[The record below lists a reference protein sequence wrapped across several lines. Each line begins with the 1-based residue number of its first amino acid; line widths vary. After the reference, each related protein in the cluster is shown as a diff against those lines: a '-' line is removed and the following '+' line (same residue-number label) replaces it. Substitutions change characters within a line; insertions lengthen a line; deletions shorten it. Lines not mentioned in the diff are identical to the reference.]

1 MITHVH
7 VKLIQSYKTFL
18 SRENHWN
25 ICIVWQIF
33 IYKYSYQII
42 IFFLLF
48 YFNRRN
54 TWLGFYYTVVV
65 NVRLFTKNVFFFFK
79 YTLLLIINVWS
90 LLLKWFLSSL
100 FFIVKHPYICQVLKI
115 FVKFALVQ
123 FYLVFIQFSFALS
136 KKESK
141 FT

>member
-65 NVRLFTKNVFFFFK
+65 NVRLFTKNVFFLKIYFTFNNKCLKFAFKLISFF
-79 YTLLLIINVWS
+79 S
-90 LLLKWFLSSL
+90 
-100 FFIVKHPYICQVLKI
+100 FFIVNHPYICQVLKI
-115 FVKFALVQ
+115 FVKFPLVQ